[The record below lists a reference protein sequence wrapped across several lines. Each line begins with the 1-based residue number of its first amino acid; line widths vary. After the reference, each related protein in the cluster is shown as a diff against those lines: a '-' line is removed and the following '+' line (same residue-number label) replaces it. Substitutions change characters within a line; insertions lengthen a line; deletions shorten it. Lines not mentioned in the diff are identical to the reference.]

1 MTNWAK
7 TMLWKGIHPII
18 EVSTEIYEKGIS
30 LTKSAMKAI
39 EKRLKRDPELP
50 KWDILIEPKISS

>member
-1 MTNWAK
+1 
-7 TMLWKGIHPII
+7 MLWKGIHPIV

-50 KWDILIEPKISS
+50 